1 MNIDGIEGVASLG
14 DFVSAGAHLD
24 LANHKPS
31 SDVAAMLAAA
41 AATASIENGE
51 SSSKRRKQLAAE
63 EQRQHEEELAAVAA
77 AAEAS
82 STPMVIGLTLS
93 GHALVTQSGRQRLKF
108 TAPVQLAP
116 LERRKVRSQK
126 KLVPLIEPD
135 ICNFVHVEF
144 LARTMLRL
152 KSDKL
157 DASLLEVQQQL
168 AAESAYANA
177 ANASSAAMEMMNAG
191 AMSAASGIPVDAM
204 GRPTVGMM
212 QQSAA
217 PSGVVM
223 SVGGGAV
230 GDGGNNNNSNNG
242 GGGGSLGAY
251 ATGGPFM
258 PNPLAGGSAL
268 HE

>member
-63 EQRQHEEELAAVAA
+63 EQRQHEEEMAAVAA

-93 GHALVTQSGRQRLKF
+93 GHALVTQGGRQRLKF

-116 LERRKVRSQK
+116 LERRKMRSQK

-177 ANASSAAMEMMNAG
+177 VSAANAAAMDINN
-191 AMSAASGIPVDAM
+191 SFASSSGTSSVPMDTM
-204 GRPTVGMM
+204 GRPAAM
-212 QQSAA
+212 QQGTGGMTDTGNS
-217 PSGVVM
+217 SLG
-223 SVGGGAV
+223 SVGQYPAGGAY
-230 GDGGNNNNSNNG
+230 
-242 GGGGSLGAY
+242 L
-251 ATGGPFM
+251 T
-258 PNPLAGGSAL
+258 
-268 HE
+268 